1 MMVSWVEVVRE
12 TGGALR
18 DNVAAAKRASIT
30 GFNAVGEGC
39 ERTYSSG

>member
-18 DNVAAAKRASIT
+18 DNVAAAKRASILY
-30 GFNAVGEGC
+30 GVQCSRRGM
-39 ERTYSSG
+39 